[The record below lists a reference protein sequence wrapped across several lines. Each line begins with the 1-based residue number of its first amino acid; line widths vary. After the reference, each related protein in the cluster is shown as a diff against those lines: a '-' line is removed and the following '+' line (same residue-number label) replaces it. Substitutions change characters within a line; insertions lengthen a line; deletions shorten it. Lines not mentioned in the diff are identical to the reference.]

1 MTYRKSPLI
10 KQTLLVLALL
20 TAAGCNTPARI
31 VPPDGKTVE
40 EGKRALDQLA
50 QLPPA
55 VERIRIGDQ
64 LRIVRDAGEMPTLSA
79 FNVSTIYELTLYTVQ
94 TDGKINYPFLGP
106 IQVAGRQPSELATEL
121 TNKLAPT
128 YREPRVTVN
137 INQAPGNSV
146 IVGGAVNNPTAV
158 QIATANTL
166 EQAII
171 GAGGVSPAGNAS
183 MVALLRE
190 DAQGAYRAYFL
201 DFSQLLKT
209 GANGR
214 KPVHLQRGDVVF
226 VPKSNVGE
234 RIQGVDTYLN
244 QLIPFTK
251 SIGVGYNYTRTSG
264 GSN

>member
-1 MTYRKSPLI
+1 MTHRKTPLM
-10 KQTLLVLALL
+10 KRTLLALAMMAL
-20 TAAGCNTPARI
+20 AACNTPARI
-31 VPPDGKTVE
+31 VAPEDKAVE
-40 EGKRALDQLA
+40 EGKLALTNLS

-94 TDGKINYPFLGP
+94 NDGKINYPFLGP
-106 IQVAGRQPSELATEL
+106 IQVAHRTPAEVSAELSQ
-121 TNKLAPT
+121 KLAPV

-137 INQAPGNSV
+137 INVAPGNSV
-146 IVGGAVNNPTAV
+146 IVGGAVFNPSAVPISTAP
-158 QIATANTL
+158 TM
-166 EQAII
+166 EQAIL
-171 GAGGVSPAGNAS
+171 GAGGINPMGNAKT
-183 MVALLRE
+183 VALLRE
-190 DAQGAYRAYFL
+190 DSQGVYHAYFL
-201 DFSQLLKT
+201 DFSQYLRD
-209 GANGR
+209 GAIGR
-214 KPVHLQRGDVVF
+214 KPVALQRGDVVF

>member
-1 MTYRKSPLI
+1 MTYRKSPLM
-10 KQTLLVLALL
+10 KRTLLVLAMLAL
-20 TAAGCNTPARI
+20 AACNTPARI
-31 VPPDGKTVE
+31 APPDSQTIE
-40 EGKRALDQLA
+40 DGKRALDQLA
-50 QLPPA
+50 LLPPV

-94 TDGKINYPFLGP
+94 NDGKINYPFLGP
-106 IQVAGRQPSELATEL
+106 IQVARRTPAEVAADL
-121 TNKLAPT
+121 TKSLAPV

-137 INQAPGNSV
+137 INQAPSNSV

-158 QIATANTL
+158 QIPMANTL
-166 EQAII
+166 EQAIV
-171 GAGGVSPAGNAS
+171 GAGGVNPSGDAS

-190 DAQGAYRAYFL
+190 DAHGAYHAYFL
-201 DFSQLLKT
+201 DFSQYLKT
-209 GANGR
+209 GPNGR
-214 KPVHLQRGDVVF
+214 KQVPLQRGDVVF

-264 GSN
+264 GNN

>member
-1 MTYRKSPLI
+1 MKCTV
-10 KQTLLVLALL
+10 LVLALMAL
-20 TAAGCNTPARI
+20 TACNTPARI
-31 VPPDGKTVE
+31 VPPDDQTVE
-40 EGKRALDQLA
+40 DGKRALEQLA

-55 VERIRIGDQ
+55 VERIRVGDQ

-94 TDGKINYPFLGP
+94 NDGKINYPFLGP
-106 IQVAGRQPSELATEL
+106 IQVARRTPAEVAEEL
-121 TNKLAPT
+121 TERLAPV

-166 EQAII
+166 EQAIV
-171 GAGGVSPAGNAS
+171 GVGGVSQAGNAS

-190 DAQGAYRAYFL
+190 DAQGAYHAYFL
-201 DFSQLLKT
+201 DFSQFLKT
-209 GANGR
+209 GTSGR
-214 KPVHLQRGDVVF
+214 KPVALQRGDVVF

-234 RIQGVDTYLN
+234 RIQGVDTYMN

-251 SIGVGYNYTRTSG
+251 SIGVGYNYTRTSS

>member
-1 MTYRKSPLI
+1 MIDSKSPVLRRSV
-10 KQTLLVLALL
+10 LVIALLAL
-20 TAAGCNTPARI
+20 AACNTPARI
-31 VPPDGKTVE
+31 ETPDDQAIE
-40 EGKRALDQLA
+40 DGKRALDQLA
-50 QLPPA
+50 LLPPA

-94 TDGKINYPFLGP
+94 NDGKINYPFLGP
-106 IQVAGRQPSELATEL
+106 IQVARRTPAEVAADLS
-121 TNKLAPT
+121 KSLAPV

-171 GAGGVSPAGNAS
+171 GAGGVSHVGNAS
-183 MVALLRE
+183 TVALLRE
-190 DAQGAYRAYFL
+190 DAQGAYHAYFL
-201 DFSQLLKT
+201 DFSQFLKT
-209 GANGR
+209 GASGR
-214 KPVHLQRGDVVF
+214 KPVPLQRGDVVF

-234 RIQGVDTYLN
+234 RIQGVDTYMN

-264 GSN
+264 GTN

>member
-1 MTYRKSPLI
+1 MTHRKSPLM
-10 KQTLLVLALL
+10 KRTLLVLAMMAL
-20 TAAGCNTPARI
+20 AACNTPARI
-31 VPPDGKTVE
+31 VPPDNKTVE
-40 EGKRALDQLA
+40 DGKRALDQLA

-55 VERIRIGDQ
+55 VERIRVGDQ

-121 TNKLAPT
+121 SNKLAPV

-158 QIATANTL
+158 PIGTANTL
-166 EQAII
+166 EQAIV
-171 GAGGVSPAGNAS
+171 GAGGVNPSGNAS

-190 DAQGAYRAYFL
+190 DAQGAYHAYFL
-201 DFSQLLKT
+201 DFSQYLKT
-209 GANGR
+209 GPNGR
-214 KPVHLQRGDVVF
+214 KQVHLQRGDVVF

-251 SIGVGYNYTRTSG
+251 SIGVGYNYTKTSG

>member
-1 MTYRKSPLI
+1 MTYRKSPLM
-10 KQTLLVLALL
+10 KRTLLVLALL

-40 EGKRALDQLA
+40 EGKRALEQLA

-121 TNKLAPT
+121 TTKLAPT

-137 INQAPGNSV
+137 INQAPASSI

-209 GANGR
+209 GPNGR

-251 SIGVGYNYTRTSG
+251 SIGVGYNYTRTSS

>member
-1 MTYRKSPLI
+1 MTHRKSPLM
-10 KQTLLVLALL
+10 KRTLLALAMLAL
-20 TAAGCNTPARI
+20 AACNTPARI
-31 VPPDGKTVE
+31 EAPDDKTVE
-40 EGKRALDQLA
+40 DGKRALDQLA

-121 TNKLAPT
+121 TRKLAPT

-137 INQAPGNSV
+137 INQAPANSV

-166 EQAII
+166 EQAIV
-171 GAGGVSPAGNAS
+171 GAGGINPAATPAWSRCCAKTPRVPTARTFWTSANCS
-183 MVALLRE
+183 KPVP
-190 DAQGAYRAYFL
+190 
-201 DFSQLLKT
+201 T
-209 GANGR
+209 GANRCGCNVAMWCSC
-214 KPVHLQRGDVVF
+214 PSPMWVNASRGW
-226 VPKSNVGE
+226 
-234 RIQGVDTYLN
+234 
-244 QLIPFTK
+244 IPT
-251 SIGVGYNYTRTSG
+251 
-264 GSN
+264 

>member
-1 MTYRKSPLI
+1 MMKRI
-10 KQTLLVLALL
+10 LLVVALLAL
-20 TAAGCNTPARI
+20 AGCNTPARI
-31 VPPDGKTVE
+31 VAPDDQAVE

-55 VERIRIGDQ
+55 VERIRVGDQ

-106 IQVAGRQPSELATEL
+106 LQVAGRQPSELAAEL
-121 TNKLAPT
+121 SNKLAPV

-137 INQAPGNSV
+137 INQAPSNSV
-146 IVGGAVNNPTAV
+146 IVGGAVNNPTSV
-158 QIATANTL
+158 QIGIANTL
-166 EQAII
+166 EQAIV
-171 GAGGVSPAGNAS
+171 GAGGVNPAGNAS

-190 DAQGAYRAYFL
+190 DAEGTYRAYFL
-201 DFSQLLKT
+201 DFSQYLKT
-209 GANGR
+209 GPVGR
-214 KPVHLQRGDVVF
+214 KPVRLQRGDVVF

-251 SIGVGYNYTRTSG
+251 SIGVGYNYSRTSG
-264 GSN
+264 GTN

>member
-10 KQTLLVLALL
+10 KQTLLVLTLL
-20 TAAGCNTPARI
+20 TVAGCNTPARI

-121 TNKLAPT
+121 TTKLAPT

-137 INQAPGNSV
+137 INQAPGSSI

-190 DAQGAYRAYFL
+190 DAQGAYHAYFL

-209 GANGR
+209 GPNGR

>member
-1 MTYRKSPLI
+1 MTYRKSYLM
-10 KQTLLVLALL
+10 KRTLLVLAMLAL
-20 TAAGCNTPARI
+20 VACNTPARI
-31 VPPDGKTVE
+31 VAPDDKTVE
-40 EGKRALDQLA
+40 DGKRALDQLA

-94 TDGKINYPFLGP
+94 SDGKINYPFLGP
-106 IQVAGRQPSELATEL
+106 IQVARRTPTEVADELS
-121 TNKLAPT
+121 NKLAPV

-137 INQAPGNSV
+137 INQAPANSI
-146 IVGGAVNNPTAV
+146 IVGGAVNNPTTVA
-158 QIATANTL
+158 IASANTL
-166 EQAII
+166 EQAIV
-171 GAGGVSPAGNAS
+171 GAGGVNPAGNAS

-190 DAQGAYRAYFL
+190 DNQGVYRAYFL
-201 DFSQLLKT
+201 DFSQYLKT
-209 GANGR
+209 GPNGR
-214 KPVHLQRGDVVF
+214 KQVPLQRGDVVF

>member
-1 MTYRKSPLI
+1 MTHRKSPLM
-10 KQTLLVLALL
+10 KRTLLAVAMLAL
-20 TAAGCNTPARI
+20 AACNTPARI
-31 VPPDGKTVE
+31 EPPDDRTVE
-40 EGKRALDQLA
+40 DGKRALDQLA

-79 FNVSTIYELTLYTVQ
+79 FNVSTIYELT
-94 TDGKINYPFLGP
+94 
-106 IQVAGRQPSELATEL
+106 R
-121 TNKLAPT
+121 KLAPT

-137 INQAPGNSV
+137 INQAPANSV

-166 EQAII
+166 EQAIV
-171 GAGGVSPAGNAS
+171 GAGGINPAGDAS

-209 GANGR
+209 GPDGR
-214 KPVHLQRGDVVF
+214 KPVRLQRGDVVF

>member
-1 MTYRKSPLI
+1 MTNRKSALM
-10 KQTLLVLALL
+10 KKTVLLLAMMAL
-20 TAAGCNTPARI
+20 AACNTPARI
-31 VPPDGKTVE
+31 VPPDDKTVE
-40 EGKRALDQLA
+40 DGKRALDQLA

-94 TDGKINYPFLGP
+94 TDGTINYPFLGP
-106 IQVAGRQPSELATEL
+106 IQVAGRQPSELAAEL
-121 TNKLAPT
+121 SNKLAPV

-158 QIATANTL
+158 QLGTANTL
-166 EQAII
+166 EQAIV
-171 GAGGVSPAGNAS
+171 GAGGVNPSGNAS

-190 DAQGAYRAYFL
+190 DAQGAYHAYFL
-201 DFSQLLKT
+201 DFSQYLKP
-209 GANGR
+209 GPNGR

-251 SIGVGYNYTRTSG
+251 SIGVGYNYTKTSG
-264 GSN
+264 GNN

>member
-1 MTYRKSPLI
+1 MTKRKSPLM
-10 KQTLLVLALL
+10 KRTVLILAMMAL
-20 TAAGCNTPARI
+20 AACNTPARI
-31 VPPDGKTVE
+31 VPPDDKTVE

-94 TDGKINYPFLGP
+94 NDGKINYPFLGP
-106 IQVAGRQPSELATEL
+106 IQVAHRAPSDVAAELST
-121 TNKLAPT
+121 KLAPV

-137 INQAPGNSV
+137 INQAPGNTV

-171 GAGGVSPAGNAS
+171 GAGGVSQVGNAS

-190 DAQGAYRAYFL
+190 DAQGAYHAYFL
-201 DFSQLLKT
+201 DFSQFLKT
-209 GANGR
+209 GASGR
-214 KPVHLQRGDVVF
+214 KPVALQRGDVVF

-251 SIGVGYNYTRTSG
+251 SIGVGYNYTKTSG